1 MTENVEP
8 QQEPFTLLQ
17 GDCLELMR
25 SIPDQSIDLLL
36 TDIPYGVV
44 NRNSNGLRKMDKGAA
59 DIVDFDLSECLNLLC
74 RATKGSIYIFCGTE
88 QVSEIR
94 KTLRKDGMSTRL
106 CIWEK
111 TNPSPMNGQY
121 IWLSGV
127 ECCVYGKRKGATFN
141 EHCKNT
147 VFRHPCGKS
156 KLHPTQK
163 PVDLMRRLVLASSNE
178 NDIVLDPFMGSG
190 TTGIACVETG
200 RRFIGIER
208 EAEYYKI
215 AKSRIEEALRNK
227 GGMRP
232 VERRDSITK
241 PHHRCPL

>member
-8 QQEPFTLLQ
+8 QPDSVTLLQ
-17 GDCLELMR
+17 GDSLKLIKE
-25 SIPDQSIDLLL
+25 IPDDYIDLVL
-36 TDIPYGVV
+36 TDIPYGEV
-44 NRNSNGLRKMDKGAA
+44 NRKSNGLRNLDKGVA
-59 DIVDFDLSECLNLLC
+59 DIADFNLEECLKSLC
-74 RATKGSIYIFCGTE
+74 RVTKGSIYIFCGTE
-88 QVSEIR
+88 QVSAIR
-94 KTLRKDGMSTRL
+94 KTLKTDGMSTRL

-111 TNPSPMNGQY
+111 TNPSPMNGQH

-163 PVDLMRRLVLASSNE
+163 PTDLMRRLVLASSNA
-178 NDIVLDPFMGSG
+178 NDTVLDPFMGSG
-190 TTGIACVETG
+190 TTGVACIETG

-208 EAEYYKI
+208 DANYFNI
-215 AKSRIEEALRNK
+215 AKNRINETAKNAK
-227 GGMRP
+227 VGNCG
-232 VERRDSITK
+232 
-241 PHHRCPL
+241 